1 MRMTDFKVI
10 DVPGMLS
17 VPVSSW
23 DADGNQIPD
32 DGEWHRHVSTSQY
45 VFAELLVAKGLAP
58 GRSAIAR
65 TPELV
70 IKWSELNDVGQA
82 FVKASFDKWLKSID
96 DTRTPE
102 ATMVQKLEKRWQNR
116 RNMHHWNAWFPPAG
130 VLCSSRHRS
139 IRARIGPC

>member
-1 MRMTDFKVI
+1 MTDFKVI

-17 VPVSSW
+17 VPVSSY
-23 DADGNQIPD
+23 DADGKQIPD

-65 TPELV
+65 TPDLV
-70 IKWSELNDVGQA
+70 IKWSELNHVGQA

-102 ATMVQKLEKRWQNR
+102 TTMVQKLEKRWAKFAQQQP
-116 RNMHHWNAWFPPAG
+116 MA
-130 VLCSSRHRS
+130 
-139 IRARIGPC
+139 